1 MSQLPYIGTTTNENH
16 CQRIQRSVAYAGFV
30 TGGARRPRAKGP
42 SRGAKRLEGG
52 VWGGALPLLSMGIWG
67 LCPQKIFENSYEN
80 LCTMVHLAKAN
91 QVNITS

>member
-30 TGGARRPRAKGP
+30 TGGGQTIEGQRPESRREAPR
-42 SRGAKRLEGG
+42 GG
-52 VWGGALPLLSMGIWG
+52 VWGGAPPLLCMGIWG
-67 LCPQKIFENSYEN
+67 LCPPKIFENSYEN